1 MRVLAASALTFL
13 LAGMAAAQTPTADP
27 PPAAV
32 KPGATLET
40 SGFQY
45 ERRLPEGPS
54 ELVTLPLDPA
64 VARAGDEGRPVFLSV
79 PTGVVATAYRALAG
93 EVADALEAA

>member
-1 MRVLAASALTFL
+1 MLRSAGVRVIGGVENM
-13 LAGMAAAQTPTADP
+13 AGLVCPHCGEVVEVF
-27 PPAAV
+27 PPA
-32 KPGATLET
+32 PE
-40 SGFQY
+40 
-45 ERRLPEGPS
+45 ERSLWAAGVTRLGS
-54 ELVTLPLDPA
+54 LPLDPA